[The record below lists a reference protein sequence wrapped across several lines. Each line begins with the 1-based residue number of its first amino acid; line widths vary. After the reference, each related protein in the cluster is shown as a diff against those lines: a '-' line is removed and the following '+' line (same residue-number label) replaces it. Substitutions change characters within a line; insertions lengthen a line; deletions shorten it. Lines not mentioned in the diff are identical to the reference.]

1 MKKLMMVSLL
11 LTVAM
16 ALQAQVKVA
25 PKMQKGTVKT
35 YVADATITLPG
46 QGDVKVTADSKY
58 TITDAT
64 ADGFVLEMV
73 STDVK
78 TECDPG
84 NIAGKLMAAA
94 EEMMKGAVVKAAVDK
109 DGRIQNILNGE
120 EVKAR
125 IDTQAEVFIDQMM
138 TDVPQLAGIVSKENL
153 KKQVTQSLTVDGL
166 VETLQASTS
175 PLALNGKTIMTGN
188 QEEFVGKDGMKM
200 KRLYFVNGK
209 TIIANSV
216 INMTEEEMK
225 QLIIKQVEK
234 SAPDQ
239 AQMVTDNI
247 DQLMSSGMLNMDYK
261 ETATYELDED
271 GWVKSIVVDSTTE
284 TMGQQVVTK
293 SVAKLKCQVIRL
305 INQQK
310 T

>member
-1 MKKLMMVSLL
+1 MMVSLL

-16 ALQAQVKVA
+16 ALQAQVRVA

-35 YVADATITLPG
+35 YIADATITLPG

-78 TECDPG
+78 TECEPG
-84 NIAGKLMAAA
+84 NIAGKMMAAA

-125 IDTQAEVFIDQMM
+125 IYTQAEVFIDQMM

-239 AQMVTDNI
+239 AQMVKDNI
-247 DQLMSSGMLNMDYK
+247 DQLMSSGMLKMDYK

-293 SVAKLKCQVIRL
+293 SVAKLK
-305 INQQK
+305 
-310 T
+310 

>member
-1 MKKLMMVSLL
+1 MMVSLL

-109 DGRIQNILNGE
+109 EGRIQNILNGE

-125 IDTQAEVFIDQMM
+125 IDTQADAFIDQMI

-153 KKQVTQSLTVDGL
+153 KKQVTSSLTVEGL
-166 VETLQASTS
+166 IETLQSSTS

-188 QEEFVGKDGMKM
+188 QEEFVNKDGMKM

-209 TIIANSV
+209 TIIANSAM
-216 INMTEEEMK
+216 NMTEEEMK

-239 AQMVTDNI
+239 AQMVKDNI
-247 DQLMSSGMLNMDYK
+247 DQLMSSGMLKMNHK
-261 ETATYELDED
+261 ETATYELDDD
-271 GWVKSIVVDSTTE
+271 GWVKSIVVESTTE

-293 SVAKLKCQVIRL
+293 SVAKLK
-305 INQQK
+305 
-310 T
+310 

>member
-109 DGRIQNILNGE
+109 EGRIQNILNGD

-125 IDTQAEVFIDQMM
+125 IDTQADAFIDQMI

-153 KKQVTQSLTVDGL
+153 KKQVTSSLTVEGL
-166 VETLQASTS
+166 IETLQSSTS

-188 QEEFVGKDGMKM
+188 QEEFVSKDGMKM

-209 TIIANSV
+209 TIIANSAM
-216 INMTEEEMK
+216 NMTEEEMK

-239 AQMVTDNI
+239 AQMIKDNI
-247 DQLMSSGMLNMDYK
+247 DQLMSTGMLKMDHK
-261 ETATYELDED
+261 ETATYELQDD

-284 TMGQQVVTK
+284 TMGQTVVSK
-293 SVAKLKCQVIRL
+293 SIVTLK
-305 INQQK
+305 
-310 T
+310 

>member
-94 EEMMKGAVVKAAVDK
+94 EEMMKGAAVKAAVDK
-109 DGRIQNILNGE
+109 EGRIQNILNGE

-125 IDTQAEVFIDQMM
+125 IDTQADAFIDQMI

-153 KKQVTQSLTVDGL
+153 KKQVTSSLTVEGL
-166 VETLQASTS
+166 IETLQSSTS

-188 QEEFVGKDGMKM
+188 QEEFVSKDGMKM

-209 TIIANSV
+209 TIIANSAM
-216 INMTEEEMK
+216 NMTEEEMK

-239 AQMVTDNI
+239 AQMVKDNI
-247 DQLMSSGMLNMDYK
+247 DQLMSSGMLKMNHK
-261 ETATYELDED
+261 ETATYELDDD
-271 GWVKSIVVDSTTE
+271 GWVKSIVVESTTE

-293 SVAKLKCQVIRL
+293 SVAKLK
-305 INQQK
+305 
-310 T
+310 

>member
-16 ALQAQVKVA
+16 ALQAQVRVA

-109 DGRIQNILNGE
+109 EGRIQNILNGE

-125 IDTQAEVFIDQMM
+125 IDTQADAFIDQMI

-153 KKQVTQSLTVDGL
+153 KKQVTSSLTVEGL
-166 VETLQASTS
+166 IETLQSSTS

-188 QEEFVGKDGMKM
+188 QEEFVNKDGMKM

-209 TIIANSV
+209 TIIANSAM
-216 INMTEEEMK
+216 NMTEEEMK

-239 AQMVTDNI
+239 AQMVKDNI
-247 DQLMSSGMLNMDYK
+247 DQLMSSGMLKMNHK
-261 ETATYELDED
+261 ETATYELDDD
-271 GWVKSIVVDSTTE
+271 GWVKSIVVESTTE

-293 SVAKLKCQVIRL
+293 SVAKLK
-305 INQQK
+305 
-310 T
+310 

>member
-46 QGDVKVTADSKY
+46 QGDVKVTGDSKY
-58 TITDAT
+58 TVTDAT

-78 TECDPG
+78 TECEPG

-109 DGRIQNILNGE
+109 EGRIQNILNGD

-125 IDTQAEVFIDQMM
+125 IDTQADAFIDQMM
-138 TDVPQLAGIVSKENL
+138 TDLPQLAGIVSKENL
-153 KKQVTQSLTVDGL
+153 KKQVTESLTVEGL

-188 QEEFVGKDGMKM
+188 QEEFVSKDGMKM

-209 TIIANSV
+209 SIIANSV
-216 INMTEEEMK
+216 MNMSEEEMK

-239 AQMVTDNI
+239 AQMVKDNI
-247 DQLMSSGMLNMDYK
+247 DQLMSSGMLKMDHK
-261 ETATYELDED
+261 ETATYELDDD

-293 SVAKLKCQVIRL
+293 SVAKLK
-305 INQQK
+305 
-310 T
+310 

>member
-109 DGRIQNILNGE
+109 EGRIQNILNGE

-125 IDTQAEVFIDQMM
+125 IDTQADAFIDQMI

-153 KKQVTQSLTVDGL
+153 KKQVTSSLTVEGL
-166 VETLQASTS
+166 IETLQSSTS

-188 QEEFVGKDGMKM
+188 QEEFVNKDGMKM

-209 TIIANSV
+209 TIIANSAK
-216 INMTEEEMK
+216 NMTEEEMK

-239 AQMVTDNI
+239 AQMVKDNI
-247 DQLMSSGMLNMDYK
+247 DQLMSSGMLKMNHK
-261 ETATYELDED
+261 ETATYELDDD
-271 GWVKSIVVDSTTE
+271 GWVKSIVVESTTE

-293 SVAKLKCQVIRL
+293 SVAKLK
-305 INQQK
+305 
-310 T
+310 

>member
-84 NIAGKLMAAA
+84 NITGKLMAAA
-94 EEMMKGAVVKAAVDK
+94 EEMMKDAVVKAAVDK
-109 DGRIQNILNGE
+109 EGRIQNILNGE

-125 IDTQAEVFIDQMM
+125 IDTQADAFIDQMI

-153 KKQVTQSLTVDGL
+153 KKQVTSSLTVEGL
-166 VETLQASTS
+166 IETLQSSTS

-188 QEEFVGKDGMKM
+188 QEEFVNKDGMKM

-209 TIIANSV
+209 TIIANSAM
-216 INMTEEEMK
+216 NMTEEEMK

-239 AQMVTDNI
+239 AQMVKDNI
-247 DQLMSSGMLNMDYK
+247 DQLMSSGMLKMNHK
-261 ETATYELDED
+261 ETATYELDD
-271 GWVKSIVVDSTTE
+271 GGWVKSIVVESTTE

-293 SVAKLKCQVIRL
+293 SVAKLK
-305 INQQK
+305 
-310 T
+310 

>member
-109 DGRIQNILNGE
+109 EGRIQNILNGE

-188 QEEFVGKDGMKM
+188 QEEFVGKDSMKM

-239 AQMVTDNI
+239 AQMVKDNI
-247 DQLMSSGMLNMDYK
+247 DQLMSSGMLKMDYK

-293 SVAKLKCQVIRL
+293 SVAKLK
-305 INQQK
+305 
-310 T
+310 